1 MSKAFDIICGVIK
14 HRINEKDKAMMM
26 LVVGE
31 MGSGKSLAAVS
42 FASKIDPSFRDAVLK
57 GEKRIVFDVHDFL
70 EVLNKTK
77 KGQCII
83 FDEVGVNVA
92 ARDFQK
98 LNNRIMSII
107 TQILRYK
114 NVCCIFTTPNAR
126 FVDINIRE
134 SMNAWVHP
142 LKIDTEHNINTCRY
156 KQLITD
162 DEGLVRKQKFVY
174 YDGKHGAA
182 GEVMDPVHVPR
193 PDTELE
199 AYYKKMSFK
208 MKDEKLKELQYGL
221 DEDNANPMKVQ
232 SVVNRATACINFITG
247 LRQTMSWDELA
258 ALSGFDKR
266 ALQRWIKESAESTP
280 VTTKKK
286 RIVITKKK
294 REAAAARQSG
304 ILK

>member
-1 MSKAFDIICGVIK
+1 MGKAFDVICGVIK
-14 HRINEKDKAMMM
+14 HRINVNDKAMMV

-42 FASKIDPSFRDAVLK
+42 FASKIDPSFKHALLN
-57 GEKRIVFDVHDFL
+57 GEQRIVFDVHSFL
-70 EVLNKTK
+70 DVLNKAK

-126 FVDINIRE
+126 FVDINVRE

-142 LKIDTEHNINTCRY
+142 IAIDKEHNINTCSYRE
-156 KQLITD
+156 LVTNED
-162 DEGLVRKQKFVY
+162 GLVHKRKFVF

-182 GEVMDPVHVPR
+182 GEVMDPVYVPR
-193 PDTELE
+193 PDKEIE
-199 AYYKKMSFK
+199 EYYKKLSFK
-208 MKDEKLKELQYGL
+208 IKDEKLKELQYGL
-221 DEDNANPMKVQ
+221 EGDNPNPMKIKAVQ
-232 SVVNRATACINFITG
+232 NKADACTNLIRNLKAFHT
-247 LRQTMSWDELA
+247 WEELA
-258 ALSGFDKR
+258 AASGYTAR
-266 ALQRWIKESAESTP
+266 VMQMWIRESASS
-280 VTTKKK
+280 K
-286 RIVITKKK
+286 
-294 REAAAARQSG
+294 
-304 ILK
+304 